1 MCKKCKTHNYK
12 IVKTIFVSGVAAL
25 VIAGCE
31 RLPTGSIMPAT
42 TTESPITTEMPR
54 VIDASLPAPTQQL
67 ACAELQANQ
76 VVTISGHTQLAKS
89 CDLAT
94 KGVQFLLNSSETSL
108 DCNGALLGPTEATAN
123 KTAIT
128 IKPKNDAA
136 IANIAV
142 ANCHVQGYGH
152 AVNIRQKT
160 NPNVRYSKGLSD
172 PAANRALAPRDIRIV
187 NVSSEGSN
195 NSGIFV
201 GDHVQRVTF
210 DKLRVARAGTV
221 GLYLEFGSQ
230 HNTIQNSV
238 FVDNG
243 FRSFKPNREAIAVDS
258 SSFNTIQNNQF
269 IHNGA
274 GSVLLY
280 RNCFEHADDPS
291 QSNHFKRT
299 ESARNN
305 IIKDNTFR
313 DEPVGVW
320 VASRQSR
327 NLKGFACGAYPL
339 AETLLASY
347 HIDSAKDNQILGNTF
362 IQVDTGIIVED
373 DGTQIINNDFTQAGN
388 IAIKIGSEIR
398 EKYADTSKG
407 VLAAIQHTQIRNNRL
422 AANKPLAQ
430 QIQISTPSQATTV
443 LMDNKSSS
451 H

>member
-1 MCKKCKTHNYK
+1 MFKKCKTPPNK
-12 IVKTIFVSGVAAL
+12 ASQIMLVSSA
-25 VIAGCE
+25 VILMLAGCE
-31 RLPTGSIMPAT
+31 RLPTGTMAPELSADAALLI
-42 TTESPITTEMPR
+42 EKNR
-54 VIDASLPAPTQQL
+54 VVEAGMPAPTKHL
-67 ACAELQANQ
+67 DCADLQSNQ
-76 VVTISGHTQLAKS
+76 VVTIKGHTQLAKN
-89 CDLAT
+89 CDLTA
-94 KGVQFLLNSSETSL
+94 KGVQFVLDSSNTSL
-108 DCNGALLGPTEATAN
+108 DCNGAILSATEATAN

-128 IKPKNDAA
+128 IKPKQDAA

-152 AVNIRQKT
+152 ALNIRQKT
-160 NPNVRYSKGLSD
+160 NPNVRYNTGLTD
-172 PAANRALAPRDIRIV
+172 PESNRALAPRDIRII
-187 NVSSEGSN
+187 NVSSNGSN

-210 DKLRVARAGTV
+210 DQLRVARSGTV

-243 FRSFKPNREAIAVDS
+243 FRSFKPNREAIAVDAS
-258 SSFNTIQNNQF
+258 GFNTIQNNEF

-291 QSNHFKRT
+291 QSNHFRRS
-299 ESARNN
+299 ESARDN

-362 IQVDTGIIVED
+362 IQVTTGIIAED
-373 DGTQIINNDFTQAGN
+373 DGTQIINNDFTQAGG

-422 AANKPLAQ
+422 AANKPLVQ
-430 QIQISTPSQATTV
+430 QIQISSPSQATTE
-443 LMDNKSSS
+443 LIGNKLGNQ
-451 H
+451 